1 MKLNSQVFLEGTN
14 GKAVMLM
21 HGITAGASQM
31 LPMAHFLNDYGY
43 SVFCANLAGHG
54 TYPEDMFH
62 TGCAELIQK
71 AEYDYSLLKAE
82 FGTVYAGGLSTG
94 GCLSLYLAAMHPELA
109 GIIPVSSP
117 LSLVPG
123 TFLSENYPPSQRYF
137 HRSMDG
143 KTGLYKKYHIHY
155 TEIPVC
161 IFRALYDLMDILNDD
176 GVLEQI
182 KCPAF
187 IVQAENDEIAEPWSA
202 QKIFDRISSENKSM
216 YRPKTGGH
224 SIVLADERLE
234 VFRRSVEFLD
244 SL

>member
-31 LPMAHFLNDYGY
+31 LPMAHYLNDYGY
-43 SVFCANLAGHG
+43 SVFCTNLAGHG

-62 TGCAELIQK
+62 TGCRELIQK
-71 AEYDYSLLKAE
+71 AEYDYSQLKAE
-82 FGTVYAGGLSTG
+82 YDTVYAGGLSTG
-94 GCLSLYLAAMHPELA
+94 GCLSLYLAAKHPELA
-109 GIIPVSSP
+109 GIIPVSAP

-123 TFLSENYPPSQRYF
+123 TFLSNDYPPEQVYF

-143 KTGLYKKYHIHY
+143 KVGLYRKYHVHY

-161 IFRALYDLMDILNDD
+161 IFKALYDLMDILN
-176 GVLEQI
+176 GEGFLEQVS
-182 KCPAF
+182 CPAF
-187 IVQAENDEIAEPWSA
+187 VVQALNDEIAEPASA
-202 QKIFDRISSENKSM
+202 PEIYRRISSRQKEM
-216 YRPKTGGH
+216 YRPETGGH
-224 SIVLADERLE
+224 SIVLADERLD
-234 VFRRSVEFLD
+234 VFRRSVAFLD